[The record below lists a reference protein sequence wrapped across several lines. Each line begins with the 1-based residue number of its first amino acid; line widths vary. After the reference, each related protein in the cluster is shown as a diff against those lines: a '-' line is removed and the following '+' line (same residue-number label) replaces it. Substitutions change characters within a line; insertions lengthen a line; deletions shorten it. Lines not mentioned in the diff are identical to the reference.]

1 MVPNAV
7 RRAGNGCA
15 QTDKLLSITFLE
27 SLAASGA
34 QLALVRLETVRYRI
48 IVLIPNVAT
57 VSEPHR
63 IDKPAAVAEC
73 PGGLLR
79 GLPRR
84 ARWPVRTPATASKLA
99 NIESS

>member
-34 QLALVRLETVRYRI
+34 QLALVRLEAVRYRI

-57 VSEPHR
+57 VSKHIGSTSPLLLQSA
-63 IDKPAAVAEC
+63 PVACCAAFL
-73 PGGLLR
+73 GGHA
-79 GLPRR
+79 G
-84 ARWPVRTPATASKLA
+84 W
-99 NIESS
+99 